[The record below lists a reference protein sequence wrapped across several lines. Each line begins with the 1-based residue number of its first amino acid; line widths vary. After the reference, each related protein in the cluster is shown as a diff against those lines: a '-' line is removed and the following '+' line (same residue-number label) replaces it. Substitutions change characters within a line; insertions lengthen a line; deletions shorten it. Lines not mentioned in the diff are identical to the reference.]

1 MRYITSTVAIAAVC
15 LGVFAFS
22 SVEAAGLAL
31 SLPAGQAG
39 SPKGLAA
46 KNSEGLYGAL
56 RDLKASVEG
65 LARVKDTVSGED
77 KERQEFRAKTQTLQK
92 VIELGKREVEDLNE
106 RLGELRIEE
115 LVADDFTFDPVES
128 QEAFEQMLE
137 TFDYYYTEAEKRLL
151 ASQNVNDVKK
161 IAADMRAWRET
172 SYNPGVKKLLSLG
185 LVLQDRAAIK
195 TASSR
200 FDKILADLRKLKSA
214 ELITLDALQPF
225 ITDSGA
231 SLKKAK
237 ALNEDATNILFR
249 ILRERPGMLA
259 DNGDVTLITPHERI
273 GNLADQSL
281 AELRIAYKKF
291 MELNMAVKKM
301 LGIE

>member
-1 MRYITSTVAIAAVC
+1 MRNFRPTTVTVTISAVC
-15 LGVFAFS
+15 LGVFVFAF
-22 SVEAAGLAL
+22 AADVSA
-31 SLPAGQAG
+31 A
-39 SPKGLAA
+39 GLAA

-65 LARVKDTVSGED
+65 LARVKDTVGAED
-77 KERQEFRAKTQTLQK
+77 KEKQELRAKTQTLQK

-106 RLGELRIEE
+106 RLDELHIEE
-115 LVADDFTFDPVES
+115 LVADDFTFDPVEAA
-128 QEAFEQMLE
+128 ETFAQMLD
-137 TFDYYYTEAEKRLL
+137 TFDNYYAEAEKRLL
-151 ASQNVNDVKK
+151 VAGNLTDIKK
-161 IAADMRAWRET
+161 IAADMRAWRE
-172 SYNPGVKKLLSLG
+172 SIYNPGVRKLLSLG

-214 ELITLDALQPF
+214 ELITLDSLQPL
-225 ITDSGA
+225 ISGSGA

-291 MELNMAVKKM
+291 MELNQAVKKM

>member
-1 MRYITSTVAIAAVC
+1 MRHITSTVAIAAVC

-22 SVEAAGLAL
+22 SVEAAGLVL
-31 SLPAGQAG
+31 ST
-39 SPKGLAA
+39 PKGLAA

-65 LARVKDTVSGED
+65 LARVKDTVGAED
-77 KERQEFRAKTQTLQK
+77 KEKQEFRAKTQTLQK

-106 RLGELRIEE
+106 RLDELHIEE
-115 LVADDFTFDPVES
+115 LVADDFTFDPVEAA
-128 QEAFEQMLE
+128 ETFAQMLD
-137 TFDYYYTEAEKRLL
+137 TFDNYYAEAEKRLL
-151 ASQNVNDVKK
+151 AAQNITDIKKTDIKK
-161 IAADMRAWRET
+161 IAADMRAWRE
-172 SYNPGVKKLLSLG
+172 SIYNPGVRKLLSLG

-214 ELITLDALQPF
+214 ELITLDSLQPL
-225 ITDSGA
+225 ISGSGA

-249 ILRERPGMLA
+249 ILRERPGMMA

-273 GNLADQSL
+273 ANLADQSL

-291 MELNMAVKKM
+291 MELNQAVKKM

>member
-1 MRYITSTVAIAAVC
+1 MSAKCWTIITVTIVAVG
-15 LGVFAFS
+15 LGVFASAGNVFA
-22 SVEAAGLAL
+22 AAGLAL
-31 SLPAGQAG
+31 
-39 SPKGLAA
+39 

-56 RDLKASVEG
+56 RDLKTSVEA
-65 LARVKDTVSGED
+65 LARVKDTVGAED

-92 VIELGKREVEDLNE
+92 VIELSKREIEDLNE
-106 RLGELRIEE
+106 RLSELRIEE

-128 QEAFEQMLE
+128 KDGFEQMLG
-137 TFDYYYTEAEKRLL
+137 TFDYYFTEAERRLL
-151 ASQNVNDVKK
+151 AAQNIADIKK
-161 IAADMRAWRET
+161 IASDMRAWRENV
-172 SYNPGVKKLLSLG
+172 YNPGVRKLLSLG

-195 TASSR
+195 TASLR

-214 ELITLDALQPF
+214 ELITLESLQPF

-249 ILRERPGMLA
+249 LLREKPGMLA
-259 DNGDVTLITPHERI
+259 DNGDASVITPHERI
-273 GNLADQSL
+273 ANLADQSL